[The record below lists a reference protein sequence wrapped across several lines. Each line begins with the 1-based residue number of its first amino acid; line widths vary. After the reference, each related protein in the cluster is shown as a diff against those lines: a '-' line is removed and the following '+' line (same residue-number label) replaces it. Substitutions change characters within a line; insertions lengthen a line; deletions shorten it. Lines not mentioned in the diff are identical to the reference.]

1 MRIHRFDDFHTVDIA
16 KSLLGKVFVHNYHHT
31 TLKGIINECE
41 AYTQDE
47 ESCHAYK
54 GRKTQR
60 NKAMFLETGHLYVYF
75 IYGMHYCM
83 NITTE
88 GKNRGCAVLIRSLIP
103 LKNKEIMIK
112 NRKTDKNIA
121 NGPGKC
127 CEAFQINTSHNGLN
141 LFDKSA
147 HIYLEDLGF
156 IPKKMSQ
163 TQRIGIKK
171 SKDLL
176 WRFIATF

>member
-1 MRIHRFDDFHTVDIA
+1 MRICKFDDFHTVDVA
-16 KSLLGKVFVHNYHHT
+16 KALLGKVFVHNYQNI

-41 AYTQDE
+41 AYTQEE
-47 ESCHAYK
+47 ESCHAYQ
-54 GRKTQR
+54 GRKTER
-60 NKAMFLETGHLYVYF
+60 NAAMFLETGHLYVYF

-121 NGPGKC
+121 NGPARC
-127 CEAFQINTSHNGLN
+127 CTAFQINKKHNGIN
-141 LFDKSA
+141 LFDKNA
-147 HIYLEDLGF
+147 NIYLENLGF
-156 IPKKMSQ
+156 TPKKITKS
-163 TQRIGIKK
+163 QRIGIKK
-171 SKDLL
+171 AKDLL